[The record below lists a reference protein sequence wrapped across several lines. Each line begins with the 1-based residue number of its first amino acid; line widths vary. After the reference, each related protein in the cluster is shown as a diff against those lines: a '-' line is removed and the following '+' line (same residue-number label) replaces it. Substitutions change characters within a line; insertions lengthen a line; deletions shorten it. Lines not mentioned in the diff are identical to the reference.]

1 MRRRLRPELGRVDT
15 SNDFFADLP
24 VIWAMK
30 RKKPA
35 AVSAEDASLF
45 REAIGEVRRIEIEDG
60 VRERP
65 APSPVPRMR
74 ARDEAE
80 ALQESRSLPAG
91 DAAFDG
97 AEPLSYRR
105 DEISARTLKRL
116 ATGQYSVQ
124 DEIDL
129 HHLRA
134 ADAEALLKR
143 FLNQARADAHFCL
156 RVIHGKGLRS
166 ENAPVLKALVDRLLR
181 QRGDVLA
188 FASAP
193 ANQGGTGAVLVLL
206 NRH

>member
-1 MRRRLRPELGRVDT
+1 
-15 SNDFFADLP
+15 
-24 VIWAMK
+24 MK

-45 REAIGEVRRIEIEDG
+45 REAIGEVRRIEIADVAG
-60 VRERP
+60 RPP
-65 APSPVPRMR
+65 APAPVPRMR

-80 ALQESRSLPAG
+80 ALKESRLFPSG

-116 ATGQYSVQ
+116 AAGQYSVQ

-134 ADAEALLKR
+134 SDAEAVLKR
-143 FLNQARADAHFCL
+143 FLDQARAEEQFCV
-156 RVIHGKGLRS
+156 RIIHGKGLRS
-166 ENAPVLKALVDRLLR
+166 ESAPVLKAMVDRLLR
-181 QRGDVLA
+181 LRGDVLA

-193 ANQGGTGAVLVLL
+193 TKLGGTGALLVLL
-206 NRH
+206 NRR